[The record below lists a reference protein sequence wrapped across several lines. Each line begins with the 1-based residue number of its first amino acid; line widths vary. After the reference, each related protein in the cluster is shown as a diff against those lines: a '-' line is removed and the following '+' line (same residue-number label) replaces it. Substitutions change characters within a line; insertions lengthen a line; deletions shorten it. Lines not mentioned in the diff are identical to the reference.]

1 MADLTVQVVD
11 QQVVVQPF
19 GSDALVPLVAA
30 ANQALADAEA
40 AAAAASASVGAV
52 KQNITA
58 FLGADTGIV
67 EGAWYAEYF
76 VPVATTFT
84 SFKGILISGTGTFE
98 LRVLVNDV
106 DVYGPRTIS
115 STLNS
120 ATISLAVAANDRVSF
135 QVNNITGTPILAE
148 IQLLGLPT

>member
-1 MADLTVQVVD
+1 MTFAKAYTRQREEFVADALAAI
-11 QQVVVQPF
+11 QPYVNAAATSA
-19 GSDALVPLVAA
+19 SDAA
-30 ANQALADAEA
+30 
-40 AAAAASASVGAV
+40 ASVGAV